1 MTMGMAGSIL
11 LLGMVMADASL
22 SLGSVVSI
30 GLTVGLGI
38 ACLYV
43 WAIGEEKAEAGSESA
58 SEAGSDFEE
67 GEGAGG

>member
-1 MTMGMAGSIL
+1 MRISGTIL
-11 LLGMVMADASL
+11 LLGTAMTNASL

-43 WAIGEEKAEAGSESA
+43 WSLGEERVEAGSEST
-58 SEAGSDFEE
+58 SEAESDFEE
-67 GEGAGG
+67 GEEAGG

>member
-1 MTMGMAGSIL
+1 MAN
-11 LLGMVMADASL
+11 ASL

-43 WAIGEEKAEAGSESA
+43 WALGEERAEAGSEST
-58 SEAGSDFEE
+58 SEAESEFEE